1 MSPHLQRSVLKRIV
15 STAVFFGFSASM
27 APAQQNVGELF
38 ATDASVKGS
47 VVLANSGTT
56 VMSGSSIA
64 AGTQTATLKL
74 ERGGTMMICPGT
86 SLAITTSQNG
96 RQLMFS
102 MNTGNLEMDYPIGA
116 ASDNLLTPDFRLL
129 LPGPGRLHIAVRV
142 NPKGDTCVQSLPSN
156 SSAIVIS
163 EGMGEESYQ
172 VKSNEA
178 VIFNGGRISGAIPTR
193 ESCGC
198 PAPPPTQVAKVAP
211 PPVQPKPT
219 ETNPDPL
226 EPQTHMVVDA
236 PFIYRAT
243 DPVDLTENVA
253 HLRLETKPFA
263 FEPTVLPPPGSAKS
277 SKPVK
282 AQDATGGQ
290 QSAQEKHGFFAK
302 VSAFF
307 ASIFH

>member
-1 MSPHLQRSVLKRIV
+1 MG
-15 STAVFFGFSASM
+15 AAFFAAAAGPAS
-27 APAQQNVGELF
+27 AQQNVGELF
-38 ATDASVKGS
+38 ASDASVKGS

-64 AGTQTATLKL
+64 AGAQSATLKL
-74 ERGGTMMICPGT
+74 ERGGSMMICPGT
-86 SLAITTSQNG
+86 NLAITTSQNG

-102 MNTGNLEMDYPIGA
+102 MDTGDIEMDYPIGA
-116 ASDNLLTPDFRLL
+116 AADNLLTPDFRLL

-142 NPKGDTCVQSLPSN
+142 NPKGDTCVQSLPNN

-163 EGMGEESYQ
+163 EGMGDASYQ

-178 VIFNGGRISGAIPTR
+178 VIFNGGRISGAAPTR

-198 PAPPPTQVAKVAP
+198 PAPPSTQVAKVTP
-211 PPVQPKPT
+211 PPVQPKAA
-219 ETNPDPL
+219 ETKSEPA

-236 PFIYRAT
+236 PFIYRAS

-253 HLRLETKPFA
+253 HLKMESKPINLD
-263 FEPTVLPPPGSAKS
+263 PVVLPPPSTSAKS
-277 SKPVK
+277 TKPAKTEV
-282 AQDATGGQ
+282 AASGQ
-290 QSAQEKHGFFAK
+290 KPAQEKHGFFAK
-302 VSAFF
+302 LGSFF